1 MTRAHPGRT
10 PPKLETTALA
20 QNPRARH
27 TARMMMQDG
36 DTTAGSAEQEPDDVR
51 FSASGDVEVF
61 DGTAWQ
67 PYRELPSDDTG
78 TLMRDDPDAVQAI
91 PDDDE

>member
-1 MTRAHPGRT
+1 
-10 PPKLETTALA
+10 
-20 QNPRARH
+20 
-27 TARMMMQDG
+27 MMMQDG
-36 DTTAGSAEQEPDDVR
+36 DTTAESAEQEPGDMR
-51 FSASGDVEVF
+51 FGPSGDIEFF

-67 PYRELPSDDTG
+67 PDRELPSDDTG